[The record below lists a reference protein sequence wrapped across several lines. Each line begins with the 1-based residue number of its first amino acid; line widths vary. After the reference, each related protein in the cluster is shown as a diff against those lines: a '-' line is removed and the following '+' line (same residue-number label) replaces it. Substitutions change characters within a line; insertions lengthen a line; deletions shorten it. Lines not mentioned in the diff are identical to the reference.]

1 MRYGSSTGR
10 RAQRGIALAALAA
23 LAVWLAGALAPASV
37 PVVHA
42 AAFVVNDLGDA
53 VDAAP
58 GNGVCATAG
67 AVCTLRAAIQEANA
81 SAGPDTITLP
91 LGQITL
97 TLLGRGED
105 GATTGDLDIN
115 GDLTITG
122 PGAPGSRVF
131 AGGIDRVFHVRN
143 GAKVTMSGFLV
154 SGGNATL
161 AGENGGGILVDA
173 GSELTLTNVWVGNGA
188 AFRNDVGNATGAGG
202 GVANLGKLTL
212 NQSRVQDN
220 RTLQGGGGGL
230 FNGLGATLTMV
241 GGVINGNRCFG
252 VDCESQ
258 VAPITGG
265 GGLFNAGTATLTNVT
280 INANG
285 DPAAPPLDNQFG
297 SGILNTGT
305 LTLTGGAVTNNVSDG
320 APGGGIAN
328 VGTLRA
334 LGTTVSGNNTGDAD
348 NDGGGLFNGNGGNA
362 QLTRVTVTNNRAG
375 QHGGGIANTV
385 LGTLLLASSTVS
397 NNRAD
402 DDDNGTGNGGG
413 IWNRG
418 AMVVTTTSVS
428 GNRSGSD
435 DGGGIFSGTGSTL
448 TVITSTISGNTA
460 GQNSGDHGGGLF
472 LNVDVGKVHKIVNST
487 ISGNTAFDRGG
498 GIYKQDDG
506 RVDLINVTIFNNAAA
521 SGPNIRTQGGDIRA
535 FNTIISDAAGAASG
549 CVTASG
555 GTITDLGG
563 NLVASACG
571 AIAATVANPQLA
583 PLANNGGPTQTHRPL
598 LGSPAIDTGLAASVV
613 DATVVCPGQ
622 DQRGVARPQDGV
634 AGPPVVCDKGAVEV
648 AALAPAPPPTSAD
661 LSVTKV
667 DVTDPFV
674 AGSGDL
680 VYIITVTNLGPA
692 TATGVAVR
700 DTLPAGWTFV
710 RGQFLTGAGALGACS
725 RVTVAAPVNCVIGT
739 VGPNTS
745 TSIYLTVTP
754 VAGVAPQVNTAVV
767 SNTSQADPTTT
778 NNTATETT
786 QVN

>member
-1 MRYGSSTGR
+1 MTCVGPAGHRRQDGGR
-10 RAQRGIALAALAA
+10 RSWERWWPSGLLGAVHATAPPAL
-23 LAVWLAGALAPASV
+23 
-37 PVVHA
+37 A

-143 GAKVTMSGFLV
+143 GAKVTMSGLLV

-252 VDCESQ
+252 VDCD
-258 VAPITGG
+258 ADGPPIQGG
-265 GGLFNAGTATLTNVT
+265 GGLLSFGTATLTNVT
-280 INANG
+280 VNANG
-285 DPAAPPLDNQFG
+285 DPALLDNHRG
-297 SGILNTGT
+297 AGILTTGT
-305 LTLTGGAVTNNVSDG
+305 LTMVGGTVSANLSDDANGAGIWNNG
-320 APGGGIAN
+320 A
-328 VGTLRA
+328 LRL
-334 LGTTVSGNNTGDAD
+334 LGTTVSANLTDTGAAA
-348 NDGGGLFNGNGGNA
+348 GGGLFNAAPGVA
-362 QLTRVTVTNNRAG
+362 TLTRVTLS
-375 QHGGGIANTV
+375 ANE
-385 LGTLLLASSTVS
+385 
-397 NNRAD
+397 
-402 DDDNGTGNGGG
+402 
-413 IWNRG
+413 
-418 AMVVTTTSVS
+418 
-428 GNRSGSD
+428 SD
-435 DGGGIFSGTGSTL
+435 DGGGGGAFNSAGATLVVGSSTITGNVTDRNNGGAGDGGGIRNLGVLVVVSTAITNNRSLLDDGAGIYSDGVGSAL
-448 TVITSTISGNTA
+448 TVR
-460 GQNSGDHGGGLF
+460 
-472 LNVDVGKVHKIVNST
+472 NST
-487 ISGNTAFDRGG
+487 ISGNIAGTTGDDGGGLRLGPPAGVTYRIINSTVSGNSAVDGG
-498 GIYKQDDG
+498 GIYVDG
-506 RVDLINVTIFNNAAA
+506 GGAVDLVNVTVFANTATGT
-521 SGPNIRTQGGDIRA
+521 GPNINAVTGTVRL
-535 FNTIISDAAGAASG
+535 FNTIVSDAAGAASG
-549 CVTASG
+549 CAGG

-571 AIAATVANPQLA
+571 AIAAVVANPQLA

-598 LGSPAIDTGLAASVV
+598 IGSPAIDTGLAASVV

-622 DQRGVARPQDGV
+622 DQRGIARPQDGV

-661 LSVTKV
+661 LSVTKL
-667 DVTDPFV
+667 DLADPFV

-725 RVTVAAPVNCVIGT
+725 RVTVAAPVTCVIGT

-767 SNTSQADPTTT
+767 SNTSQADPTTA